1 MTIGLL
7 NPKLG
12 EHNVIDDIDGFKIR
26 SDRTRKDWRGLI
38 SSKDNWSERHP
49 QLTLR
54 PRNEQISVVDARER
68 PTDKF
73 VTQVSASSL
82 NQR

>member
-1 MTIGLL
+1 MTRGLL
-7 NPKLG
+7 TPKRG
-12 EHNVIDDIDGFKIR
+12 QHNVIDDIDGFKIR
-26 SDRTRKDWRGLI
+26 SDKTRKDWRGFI
-38 SSKDNWSERHP
+38 SSKGNWSERHP

-54 PRNEQISVVDARER
+54 PRSETINVVDPRTR

-73 VTQVSASSL
+73 VTSVDPASL